1 MTDRP
6 SDRRSQ
12 IIAAALRLVAREGA
26 ALVTTRKIAHEA
38 NVNLGTLHYLFT
50 GKDALLLDALTEV
63 TGQMMAALA
72 EAGAAT
78 SLTAA
83 LSEAWQALLALV
95 DGEPELPLVRCEL
108 LLYLQRHPA
117 YAEAARAECGRYRAA
132 LAALHDGWCPDD
144 ERAAGCLVVAE
155 LTASLVDGMAL
166 QRAAVADGGWT
177 IRQTREYALRSVL
190 GLAAEHRAARVA
202 AIR

>member
-6 SDRRSQ
+6 GERRAQ

-38 NVNLGTLHYLFT
+38 SVNLGTLHYLFT
-50 GKDALLLDALTEV
+50 SKDALLLEALAEV
-63 TGQMMAALA
+63 TGQMVAALA
-72 EAGAAT
+72 GPGAAT
-78 SLTAA
+78 SLIAA
-83 LSEAWQALLALV
+83 LSEAWQALMALV
-95 DGEPELPLVRCEL
+95 DGEPGLPLVRCEL

-117 YAEAARAECGRYRAA
+117 YAEAARAECGRYLAA

-155 LTASLVDGMAL
+155 LSATLVDGMAL
-166 QRAAVADGGWT
+166 QRAAGADGGWT
-177 IRQTREYALRSVL
+177 SRRTRDYALRSVL
-190 GLAAEHRAARVA
+190 GLTAEHRAASVA